1 MTGTYRTTDYR
12 YPHEILVLWLTIF
25 LVVIVITFTVTATV
39 CVSGIFILVVLIL
52 SYTSMQS
59 QHQMLLQKAT
69 LATDEAAP
77 GLGKIISES
86 KKRLQVEPVD
96 IFIAPHR
103 SLNAYT
109 FGLSSPKAIVLHSAL
124 FRVMDAEEI
133 QFILGHEMGHVALG
147 HTWLNS
153 LIGGMAG
160 IPAPYAASYLLA
172 LIFRWWNRSCEFS
185 ADRAGLLA
193 CNQPAK
199 AVRALVK
206 LEAGSVAISQ
216 EALERILEKIQTED
230 DHPLS
235 SLLELTATHPMI
247 IKRIEQIR
255 KYTVSPEYR
264 RIQNL
269 MNNNL

>member
-1 MTGTYRTTDYR
+1 MPGTYRTTDYR
-12 YPHEILVLWLTIF
+12 YPNEILVLWLTIII
-25 LVVIVITFTVTATV
+25 VVIVIAFTVTATV
-39 CVSGIFILVVLIL
+39 CVSGIFILVVLVL
-52 SYTSMQS
+52 SYSSMQS

-69 LATDEAAP
+69 LATDEAVP
-77 GLGKIISES
+77 GLGKIISDN
-86 KKRLQVEPVD
+86 KKRLQVEPID

-109 FGLSSPKAIVLHSAL
+109 FGLSTPKAIVLHSAL
-124 FRVMDAEEI
+124 FRVMDADEI

-172 LIFRWWNRSCEFS
+172 LFFRWWNRSCEFS

-193 CNQPAK
+193 CNNPSK
-199 AVRALVK
+199 AVRALIK
-206 LEAGSVAISQ
+206 LEAGTSALSP
-216 EALERILEKIQTED
+216 ETLERILQKIEAED
-230 DHPLS
+230 DNPVS
-235 SLLELTATHPMI
+235 SLLELAATHPMI
-247 IKRIEQIR
+247 IKRIEQI
-255 KYTVSPEYR
+255 KNYTASPEYK
-264 RIQNL
+264 RIQNS

>member
-1 MTGTYRTTDYR
+1 MSAPYRTTDYR
-12 YPHEILVLWLTIF
+12 YPNEILVLWLTII
-25 LVVIVITFTVTATV
+25 LVVIVIAFTVTATV
-39 CVSGIFILVVLIL
+39 CVSGIFILVMLVL
-52 SYTSMQS
+52 SYTTMQS
-59 QHQMLLQKAT
+59 HHQMLMQKAT
-69 LATDEAAP
+69 LATDESLP
-77 GLGKIISES
+77 GLGKIIIEN

-96 IFIAPHR
+96 IFIAPDR

-206 LEAGSVAISQ
+206 LEAGSAAVSP
-216 EALERILEKIQTED
+216 ETMERILEKIQAED
-230 DHPLS
+230 DNPIS

-247 IKRIEQIR
+247 VKRIEQIR
-255 KYTVSPEYR
+255 KYTASSEYKH
-264 RIQNL
+264 IQNM

>member
-1 MTGTYRTTDYR
+1 MPSTFRTTAYR
-12 YPHEILVLWLTIF
+12 FPNEILVLSLTIILF
-25 LVVIVITFTVTATV
+25 VSVIAFTVTATV
-39 CVSGIFILVVLIL
+39 CVSGIFILAVLIL

-59 QHQMLLQKAT
+59 QHQMLLQKAK
-69 LATDEAAP
+69 LATDEAVP
-77 GLGKIISES
+77 GMGIIISEA
-86 KKRLQVEPVD
+86 KNRLQVEPVD
-96 IFIAPHR
+96 IFIAPSR
-103 SLNAYT
+103 VLNAYT
-109 FGLSSPKAIVLHSAL
+109 FGLSSPKAIVLNSAL
-124 FRVMDAEEI
+124 FRVMDADEI

-160 IPAPYAASYLLA
+160 IPAPYGASYLLA

-193 CNQPAK
+193 CTYPAK

-206 LEAGSVAISQ
+206 LEAGSAAISP
-216 EALERILEKIQTED
+216 EALERILEKIQAED
-230 DHPLS
+230 DNPIS

-255 KYTVSPEYR
+255 KYSASPEYV
-264 RIQNL
+264 RIQDL
-269 MNNNL
+269 MNKNL